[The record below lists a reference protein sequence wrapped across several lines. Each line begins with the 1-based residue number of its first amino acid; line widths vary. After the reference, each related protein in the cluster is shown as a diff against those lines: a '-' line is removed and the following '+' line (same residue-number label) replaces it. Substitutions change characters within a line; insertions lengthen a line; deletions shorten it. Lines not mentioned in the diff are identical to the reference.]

1 MEIPDKRRKSLTLL
15 AAASDAIRRE
25 TAETLQEFLQGGT
38 WGDAELLGTIYYEH
52 DGTVRPSELVGLAY
66 TTSAGVTGSLRRLE
80 AAGFVERR
88 RTEEDRRSLL
98 VVLTDLGREK
108 FEAVIP
114 SFQALA
120 DERLGDLSDD
130 DVNWLFD
137 FLKDQ
142 FDS

>member
-38 WGDAELLGTIYYEH
+38 WGDAELLGTIYTEH
-52 DGTVRPSELVGLAY
+52 DGIVRPSELVGLAY

-98 VVLTDLGREK
+98 VVLTDLGRER
-108 FEAVIP
+108 FEEVLP

-130 DVNWLFD
+130 EVNWLFD
-137 FLKDQ
+137 FLKGQ